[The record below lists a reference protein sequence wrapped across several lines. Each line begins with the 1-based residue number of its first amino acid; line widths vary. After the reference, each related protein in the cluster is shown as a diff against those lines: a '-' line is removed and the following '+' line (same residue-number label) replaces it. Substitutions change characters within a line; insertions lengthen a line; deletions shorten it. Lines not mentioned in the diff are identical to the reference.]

1 MFTTLVTFVLVIEN
15 PNPLAYHLP
24 FVVVVVAPVVIVAT
38 VVVTT
43 FVVVATVVV
52 TTFVVV
58 ATVVVTTFVVVATVV
73 VTAVAVGSVAV
84 GSVAVG
90 SVIVE
95 SVVAGS
101 PFRVK
106 VTPSETQMTTTAT
119 RKPITAQKIIQPLL
133 FLLFGTNTCM
143 VSVSFQF
150 CLSNH

>member
-1 MFTTLVTFVLVIEN
+1 
-15 PNPLAYHLP
+15 
-24 FVVVVVAPVVIVAT
+24 
-38 VVVTT
+38 
-43 FVVVATVVV
+43 
-52 TTFVVV
+52 
-58 ATVVVTTFVVVATVV
+58 